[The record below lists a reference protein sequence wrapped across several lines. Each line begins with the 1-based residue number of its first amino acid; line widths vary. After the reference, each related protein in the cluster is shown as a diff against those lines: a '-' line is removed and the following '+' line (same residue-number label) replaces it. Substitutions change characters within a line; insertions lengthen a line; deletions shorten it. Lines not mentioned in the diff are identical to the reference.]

1 MWYIYIVFY
10 NPWNCHG
17 FPNYKR
23 LVWLNLFVRASQ
35 SYFTVYEN
43 CLVSFK
49 YTFFV
54 LCSPLTVRVFIF
66 DVCLFRKLEY
76 NYIHRKNYWRRQHGD
91 RTSMFVIICT
101 LTHLSQLMMGGV
113 CERNFNAQT
122 PSHHRPPSAFVF
134 YSILQFKYL
143 IILYQEWFRCVSSPG
158 CWFSVLCWPY
168 K

>member
-1 MWYIYIVFY
+1 MFPLDVFVGSIMPRTIYFPSSFWDIQRFYWRYPSHHINYGNIRHILLGYLYIVYSTDWSKSLWFSKIQ
-10 NPWNCHG
+10 NISMIT
-17 FPNYKR
+17 FISKV
-23 LVWLNLFVRASQ
+23 LQ
-35 SYFTVYEN
+35 SYFTFYKN

-113 CERNFNAQT
+113 CERNFNA
-122 PSHHRPPSAFVF
+122 
-134 YSILQFKYL
+134 
-143 IILYQEWFRCVSSPG
+143 
-158 CWFSVLCWPY
+158 
-168 K
+168 